1 MPASLRNYSAPPHN
15 SHPRLLSSSKQFYP
29 FRLFCRPA
37 PLSLPSPL
45 SLPYSLPPPLI
56 KPLKPAASPKLLMKS
71 LPQIKRARSP
81 EPFIALSRPGDSPLM
96 PAQNSMDRDAL
107 NLPAEKAP
115 AVSAAFLHMV
125 KRLVRAFVD
134 GRPVFN
140 VVREGNT
147 DTQRDFRHRVITLS

>member
-1 MPASLRNYSAPPHN
+1 MRIRRKPGQFGTRKFQIGTP
-15 SHPRLLSSSKQFYP
+15 LLP
-29 FRLFCRPA
+29 FCR
-37 PLSLPSPL
+37 SLIASFFL
-45 SLPYSLPPPLI
+45 LFLLFN
-56 KPLKPAASPKLLMKS
+56 PLKPAASPKLRMKS

-81 EPFIALSRPGDSPLM
+81 EPFIALSRPGDSPLV
-96 PAQNSMDRDAL
+96 PAQNSIDRDAL

-125 KRLVRAFVD
+125 KRLVRAFID